1 MVFPEDLENTPL
13 NETFL
18 VLGDIMNYQR
28 IQFPVN
34 YNQYNLAYFVAKIKS
49 NKKAISWITVAFVV
63 GILIIAAISQA
74 NHKATVKV
82 ENSNYQLSKYQLI
95 DQFDQKIETLITGQN
110 DPTDLEKSE
119 KFNPSSY
126 FLESLSYANA
136 HALVTWDDLG
146 WNFDTKVSKL
156 ISDKNIFTDYLIKE
170 KSTSAKALRS
180 EKFMKALH
188 EEYVKLVVGFFQLMP
203 EDLDNTPKYFCEVF
217 GFCEFLK
224 KDQWHINFSFNDRKR
239 N

>member
-1 MVFPEDLENTPL
+1 
-13 NETFL
+13 
-18 VLGDIMNYQR
+18 MNYQR
-28 IQFPVN
+28 IQLPGAVN
-34 YNQYNLAYFVAKIKS
+34 YNLAYFFGKIKS
-49 NKKAISWITVAFVV
+49 NKKATLGIVALVV
-63 GILIIAAISQA
+63 GILFISAIVLKA
-74 NHKATVKV
+74 NRKAEVKV
-82 ENSNYQLSKYQLI
+82 ANSMFI
-95 DQFDQKIETLITGQN
+95 DQFDQRIEILITGQN

-126 FLESLSYANA
+126 FLEALSYADA

-146 WNFDTKVSKL
+146 WNFESKTSKL

-170 KSTSAKALRS
+170 KSTSSKALRS

-203 EDLDNTPKYFCEVF
+203 EDLDNTPEYFCEVF

-224 KDQWHINFSFNDRKR
+224 KDQWYINYSFNDRKR